1 MGEID
6 VLSSRVQ
13 RKYVNSRV
21 LLIDDQVFILQALKN
36 QLNIVGIECEV
47 AKSGENAITLI

>member
-47 AKSGENAITLI
+47 ATSGENAIILI